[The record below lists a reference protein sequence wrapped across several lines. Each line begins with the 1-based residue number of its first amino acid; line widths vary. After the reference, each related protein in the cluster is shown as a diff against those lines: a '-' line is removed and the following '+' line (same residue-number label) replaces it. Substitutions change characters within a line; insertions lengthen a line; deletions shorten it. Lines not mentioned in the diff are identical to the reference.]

1 MWHPYKYT
9 FTVAY
14 CLFSPLMVAFSH
26 GIQATDVPMYAF
38 PKLIFMER
46 MFACF
51 FVSASKNKISIQQ
64 KLGLLHG
71 RCEPPMLASSN
82 GGRLLC

>member
-9 FTVAY
+9 VSVTYRLCF
-14 CLFSPLMVAFSH
+14 PLTLAFSH
-26 GIQATDVPMYAF
+26 GIQVADVPVYAF
-38 PKLIFMER
+38 PKLVFIER

-51 FVSASKNKISIQQ
+51 FVSASKYEFRIQQ
-64 KLGLLHG
+64 KLGLLRG

-82 GGRLLC
+82 ASRLLG